1 MEAKVVSGKAA
12 SFLDSQGRPW
22 PVLTETEREQ
32 VVARARLKLFE
43 LLRYAGVEVTDE
55 NWPVL
60 EEGLRLRI
68 AATPDMERRFWWS
81 PEEVIAEVLTSDTL
95 PSEIVF
101 PNEVEN

>member
-1 MEAKVVSGKAA
+1 MEAKVAGGDVA
-12 SFLDSQGRPW
+12 SFLDTQGKPW
-22 PVLTETEREQ
+22 PVLSAAEREQ

-43 LLRYAGVEVTDE
+43 LLRYAGVDVTDE

-101 PNEVEN
+101 PNEVRN

>member
-1 MEAKVVSGKAA
+1 MQAKVASRKAT
-12 SFLDSQGRPW
+12 SFLDSLGNLW
-22 PVLTETEREQ
+22 PVLSAAEREQ

-81 PEEVIAEVLTSDTL
+81 PEEVIAEVLTSNTL

-101 PNEVEN
+101 PNEVRN